1 MACGWVS
8 AVLWLS
14 VGLYGYLIV
23 HHSLQAYLSRQRA
36 INLRLV
42 GFLVTSLIFSL
53 VDSMLYQTAPVPP
66 PYAYWLTVGQ
76 FVASSICAVFFVEIM
91 SDLYQLNLWRGV
103 RWLWFSL
110 APLTAFSLMGWVIE
124 PELKRF
130 YLPLVGTYYWHGE
143 SSGLG
148 VAFSLL
154 YLGSFLW
161 VFGVAFGNWRRLTA
175 DARITLGAMSV
186 MIPIVLVD
194 ILVYYGVLAF
204 VPTWNIAYWVLAI
217 AMSIHL
223 NLQIYRLSQE
233 LEQANAELES
243 AYRQMIEH
251 ERLSTIGQVV
261 RGIVHDLKN
270 FFNTIQSL
278 ADVGIMRAQRD
289 PAFQAEKYFENI
301 GQSTRRAHQYLLDL
315 LEMTREESE
324 LHMEP
329 VEVAAVVNEVAK
341 LSGARLLNPPV
352 EIVNRIPRTLVMEA
366 DRRYLMQMFL
376 NLTLNAMQAM
386 KNWHG
391 ERRIEFDW
399 VEHPE
404 QTILVV
410 SDTGPG
416 LPPEVRDHL
425 FEQSV
430 TAKQGGSGIGLMLV
444 RRALEK
450 HGASVQVHSELGKG
464 TQFVCVFPVAPRL
477 MQVSEQTTVAV

>member
-23 HHSLQAYLSRQRA
+23 HHSLQAYLLRQRA

-42 GFLVTSLIFSL
+42 GFLITSLIFSL
-53 VDSMLYQTAPVPP
+53 VDSFLYQTTPQPP
-66 PYAYWLTVGQ
+66 PNAYWLTIAQ
-76 FVASSICAVFFVEIM
+76 FLTSSACAVFFVEIM

-110 APLTAFSLMGWVIE
+110 APLTAFSVMGWVIE
-124 PELKRF
+124 PELKRL
-130 YLPLVGTYYWHGE
+130 YLPLIGNYYWHGE

-154 YLGSFLW
+154 YLGSFIW
-161 VFGVAFGNWRRLTA
+161 AFGAAFRKWGRLTT
-175 DARITLGAMSV
+175 DSRITLGAMSV
-186 MIPIVLVD
+186 MIPLVLVD
-194 ILVYYGVLAF
+194 MLVYYGVLAL
-204 VPTWNIAYWVLAI
+204 VPTWNIAYWVLAV

-278 ADVGIMRAQRD
+278 ADVGVMRAKRD
-289 PAFQAEKYFENI
+289 PAFQSENYFENI
-301 GQSTRRAHQYLLDL
+301 GLATRRAHQYLLDL

-324 LHMEP
+324 LKVEP

-341 LSGARLLNPPV
+341 LSGARLMNPPV
-352 EIVNRIPRTLVMEA
+352 EIVNHIPRTLVIEA

-376 NLTLNAMQAM
+376 NLTLNAIQAM
-386 KNWHG
+386 KHWQG

-404 QTILVV
+404 QTVLVV

-430 TAKQGGSGIGLMLV
+430 TTKQGGSGIGLMLV

-464 TQFVCVFPVAPRL
+464 TQFVCVFPVPPRL
-477 MQVSEQTTVAV
+477 MSVGEQVSVVA